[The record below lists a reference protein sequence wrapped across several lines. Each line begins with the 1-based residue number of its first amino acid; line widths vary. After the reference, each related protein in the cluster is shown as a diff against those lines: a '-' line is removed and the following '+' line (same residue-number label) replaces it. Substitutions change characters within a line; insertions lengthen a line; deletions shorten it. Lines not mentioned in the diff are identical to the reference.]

1 MRIMNGNKAA
11 DTEQFSFSQQTR
23 RRILT
28 EYVECLYEACQVL
41 RFPARLLDYSNRE
54 LQLAVDEAEIDIR
67 AMLMRRSVTHGVA
80 AGKLAGVVAY
90 RLARFKIVQ
99 ISEHGWEQPSP
110 HIHMIQELA
119 ALFLARR
126 IFIYDRR
133 ICEGAVLELAY
144 QLSRRHANQET
155 LGAFFHGLPRLA
167 A

>member
-1 MRIMNGNKAA
+1 MNGNKAA

-54 LQLAVDEAEIDIR
+54 QQLA
-67 AMLMRRSVTHGVA
+67 
-80 AGKLAGVVAY
+80 
-90 RLARFKIVQ
+90 
-99 ISEHGWEQPSP
+99 
-110 HIHMIQELA
+110 
-119 ALFLARR
+119 
-126 IFIYDRR
+126 YDRR

-144 QLSRRHANQET
+144 RLSRRHANQET